1 LRGRL
6 FTKIILYALLV
17 VFMIWTV
24 GPYVWTIIS
33 SISYP
38 VELTAKPPHWIPK
51 NPTFENY
58 QKLLQLV
65 GKYRV
70 ATATRSSL
78 RQNLFYSFFI
88 SCLTTFLCIIF
99 GSLSAYSFARLRF
112 RGSAFSFYFI
122 FGSQL
127 LPFIVLTIPLYI
139 TLARLRLL
147 DKLGTLV
154 FLYISFTLPFV
165 IWLMKNYFEMIPKDI
180 EDAAMIDGCTPIGAL
195 VRVVIP
201 VCAPGLVA
209 TGIFSF
215 LGAWNEFFLALIF
228 MSRTQTITLSVATLV
243 FGWTH
248 RSDLPLIATGA
259 IIASLPPVLL
269 ALIFQKF
276 IVRGLMEGAVKG

>member
-1 LRGRL
+1 MKAKLL
-6 FTKIILYALLV
+6 TKTILYALLA

-24 GPYVWTIIS
+24 GPYLWTIIS
-33 SISYP
+33 SISLP
-38 VELTAKPPHWIPK
+38 IELTAKPPHWIPRQ
-51 NPTFENY
+51 PTLENY
-58 QKLLQLV
+58 KKLLQLV
-65 GKYRV
+65 GEYRV

-78 RQNLFYSFFI
+78 RQNLLYSFFI
-88 SCLTTFLCIIF
+88 SCVTTALCILF
-99 GSLSAYSFARLRF
+99 GSLSAYSFSRHPF
-112 RGSAFSFYFI
+112 RGSSFLFFLI

-127 LPFIVLTIPLYI
+127 LPFIVLAIPLYI

-147 DKLGTLV
+147 DKLGTLI

-180 EDAAMIDGCTPIGAL
+180 EDAAMIDGCTPIRAL
-195 VRVVIP
+195 VRVVLP

-248 RSDLPLIATGA
+248 RSDLPLVATGA
-259 IIASLPPVLL
+259 VIASLPPVLL
-269 ALIFQKF
+269 ALLFQKF
-276 IVRGLMEGAVKG
+276 IIRGLMQGAVKG

>member
-1 LRGRL
+1 LRARV
-6 FTKIILYALLV
+6 FTRTILYVLLAI
-17 VFMIWTV
+17 FMIWTI
-24 GPYVWTIIS
+24 GPYLWTFIS

-38 VELTAKPPHWIPK
+38 VELTAKPPHWIPRQ
-51 NPTFENY
+51 PTFENY

-78 RQNLFYSFFI
+78 RQNLGYSFFI
-88 SCLTTFLCIIF
+88 SCVTTLLCLVF
-99 GSLSAYSFARLRF
+99 GALSAYSFSRLRF
-112 RGSAFSFYFI
+112 RGSTFWFYLI

-127 LPFIVLTIPLYI
+127 LPFIVLAIPLYI

-147 DKLGTLV
+147 DKLGTLI

-165 IWLMKNYFEMIPKDI
+165 IWLMRNYFEMIPKDI

-195 VRVVIP
+195 IRVVLP
-201 VCAPGLVA
+201 VCSPGLVA
-209 TGIFSF
+209 TGIFAF
-215 LGAWNEFFLALIF
+215 LGAWNEFFLALVF

-276 IVRGLMEGAVKG
+276 IVRGLMEGAMKG